1 MKTFLVSAAVL
12 LSAIFLSAEP
22 IATLEPT
29 GRVNDFANVI
39 DNASRIKLEDA
50 CREIDA
56 KAHAQIIIVTVN
68 SLDGANIYDYS
79 LGLFK
84 QWGIGT
90 KPANRGVLILLAIQ
104 DHRYR
109 ITVGSGLDSILKE
122 GNVAGFGLE
131 AVPFLK
137 RSDYGTA
144 ALLMTSRVA
153 RVIANDVGVALPPF
167 LPPTLQSP
175 EERAA
180 YNALELQHP
189 DRAID
194 SNAGLI
200 LLIVCVALTL
210 AVYLVIQYG
219 KRRQPYRSVGITPET
234 NDNVYVSSGP
244 TSIFANTA
252 TAGSIWSS
260 ADTSSSNTSS
270 SFGSTDSGGSFGG
283 DTSSGCGGGD
293 TSGGGAGGSW

>member
-1 MKTFLVSAAVL
+1 MKSFLVIVAAL
-12 LSAIFLSAEP
+12 AFAAFLSAEP
-22 IATLEPT
+22 IATLKPT
-29 GRVNDFANVI
+29 GRVNDFAYAF
-39 DNASRIKLEDA
+39 DSASLAKLDEA

-56 KAHAQIIIVTVN
+56 KAHAQIVIVTVN

-79 LGLFK
+79 LSLFK

-109 ITVGSGLDSILKE
+109 ITIGSGLDSILKE

-144 ALLMTSRVA
+144 ALLMTARVA
-153 RVIANDVGVALPPF
+153 RVIANDADVALSPFVPPA
-167 LPPTLQSP
+167 LQSP

-180 YNALELQHP
+180 YNAVELQRP
-189 DRAID
+189 DPATG

-200 LLIVCVALTL
+200 LLIVCGALAL

-219 KRRQPYRSVGITPET
+219 KRRQSYRSAGIASDT
-234 NDNVYVSSGP
+234 NDDVYVASRP

-252 TAGSIWSS
+252 TAASIWSS
-260 ADTSSSNTSS
+260 ADTSSSDTSS
-270 SFGSTDSGGSFGG
+270 SFGSSDSGSSFGGG
-283 DTSSGCGGGD
+283 DTSSGGGD
-293 TSGGGAGGSW
+293 TSGGGAGGNW

>member
-1 MKTFLVSAAVL
+1 MKTFLVAAAAL
-12 LSAIFLSAEP
+12 LFAAFLPAEP

-39 DNASRIKLEDA
+39 DNASRAKLEDT
-50 CREIDA
+50 CREIDE
-56 KAHAQIIIVTVN
+56 KTHAQIMIVTVN
-68 SLDGANIYDYS
+68 SLDGADIYDYS

-109 ITVGSGLDSILKE
+109 ITVGSGFDSILKE
-122 GNVAGFGLE
+122 GNVASFGLE

-144 ALLMTSRVA
+144 ALLMTARVA
-153 RVIANDVGVALPPF
+153 RVIANDAGVALSPF
-167 LPPTLQSP
+167 LPPALQTP

-180 YNALELQHP
+180 YNALQTQPAEP
-189 DRAID
+189 TTN

-200 LLIVCVALTL
+200 FFIVFGALVL
-210 AVYLVIQYG
+210 AAYLVIQYG
-219 KRRQPYRSVGITPET
+219 KRRQSYRSAGITSDT
-234 NDNVYVSSGP
+234 NEDVYVASQP

-252 TAGSIWSS
+252 TAASIWSS
-260 ADTSSSNTSS
+260 ADTSSNTSS
-270 SFGSTDSGGSFGG
+270 SFGSSDSSGSFSGG
-283 DTSSGCGGGD
+283 DTSSSCGGGD